1 MPAKVLLEVT
11 SGPIKGKVFP
21 FESHDTFLFG
31 RHGTCHAQIPS
42 DGFVSR
48 HHFILEVNPPDARL
62 RDLGSLGGTYVNGT
76 KYGGR
81 GVDEAPEAVSGRQ
94 FPTVDLSDGDTI
106 AVGKTTIRVT
116 IEVPLLCCQCHAEIL
131 KDNATVEWM
140 PGSSICPNCRGQL
153 SADEQTLP
161 PRPRTIREVPRC
173 DQCGQDASEE
183 VGSRPSDN
191 YVCQKC
197 RTGLLS
203 ESGGLRRLMQ
213 DAAKTIQRDQQP
225 LISGYEL
232 GEVLGKGGMGLVYKA
247 TRRSDGQPVAIKM
260 MLPSV
265 AVNEAARQ
273 VFQREIEVTYRLN
286 HANIV
291 KLFENGDGNGVFYFI
306 CEFCKGGSLDQLM
319 RRQGGKLA
327 MKMAAPIMRHC
338 LQGLEHAHSEG
349 IVHRDLKPQNVL
361 LSQSNN
367 TLTAKV
373 ADFGLAKSFETAGL
387 SGMTATQSVGGTYHF
402 MPREQLTDF
411 KYVRPV
417 SDIWSIAATFY
428 NVLTG
433 RYPRNMSSGRDP
445 IEVILRDDA
454 IPIRS
459 RCAEIP
465 PAVADVLGQALS
477 MNTSD
482 RFQTA
487 SAFRQ
492 ALDEALRS

>member
-31 RHGTCHAQIPS
+31 RHGTCHAQIPR

-81 GVDEAPEAVSGRQ
+81 AVDKAPGDATGRQ
-94 FPTVDLSDGDTI
+94 FANVDLSDGDII
-106 AVGKTTIRVT
+106 AVGKTTLRVK
-116 IEVPLLCCQCHAEIL
+116 IEAPLQCCQCGTEIL
-131 KDNATVEWM
+131 EDRVKAEWM
-140 PGSSICPNCRGQL
+140 PGSFMCRNCRGQL
-153 SADEQTLP
+153 STDAQSFP
-161 PRPRTIREVPRC
+161 PRPVTVREAPRC
-173 DQCGQDASEE
+173 DQCGQDVSKE
-183 VGSRPSDN
+183 VGSRTSDN
-191 YVCQKC
+191 YVCQEC
-197 RTGLLS
+197 RKRLLS

-247 TRRSDGQPVAIKM
+247 TRRSDGQTVAIKM
-260 MLPSV
+260 MLPAV
-265 AVNEAARQ
+265 AVNEASRE
-273 VFQREIEVTYRLN
+273 VFQREIGVTDCLD

-291 KLFENGDGNGVFYFI
+291 KLFEHGDGNGVFYFV

-319 RRQGGKLA
+319 RRQGGRVTL
-327 MKMAAPIMRHC
+327 KMSAPIMKQC
-338 LQGLEHAHSEG
+338 LNGLEYAHSEG
-349 IVHRDLKPQNVL
+349 IVHRDLKPQNIL
-361 LSQSNN
+361 LYQSDKKW
-367 TLTAKV
+367 TAKV

-387 SGMTATQSVGGTYHF
+387 SGMTATRSVGGTFHF

-411 KYVRPV
+411 KYVKPV
-417 SDIWSIAATFY
+417 SDIWSIAAAFY

-433 RYPRNMSSGRDP
+433 QYPRNLTKDRDP
-445 IEVILRDDA
+445 IEVILHDEA
-454 IPIRS
+454 IPIRD

-465 PAVADVLGQALS
+465 RAVAEVLDRALS
-477 MNTSD
+477 SD
-482 RFQTA
+482 TAVRFQ
-487 SAFRQ
+487 SAAEFKR
-492 ALDEALRS
+492 ALDEAL